1 MTTNTIISFRGN
13 LKLEPNES
21 QIISCFYGVSKKY
34 DNIINMYEKYNAV
47 DSYKRIFE
55 LAYSKSLVE
64 NRFLGYKGKD
74 IIVYNKLFSMIDN
87 NKTREKYK
95 DKINQNIL
103 KQNSLWRFGISGDLP
118 IILVRINRV
127 NDVYVINDLILAV
140 EYFYKKG
147 LKVDLV
153 IFNEEDSKYEQYVQ
167 DRLYEII
174 SAKNLN
180 YLLHQNG
187 GI

>member
-1 MTTNTIISFRGN
+1 M
-13 LKLEPNES
+13 
-21 QIISCFYGVSKKY
+21 
-34 DNIINMYEKYNAV
+34 
-47 DSYKRIFE
+47 
-55 LAYSKSLVE
+55 
-64 NRFLGYKGKD
+64 
-74 IIVYNKLFSMIDN
+74 
-87 NKTREKYK
+87 
-95 DKINQNIL
+95 
-103 KQNSLWRFGISGDLP
+103 WRFGISGDLP

-187 GI
+187 GIFIVKKNDVSVDEENLIFSHSDIILNARDGFLKEQLYDE

>member
-1 MTTNTIISFRGN
+1 M
-13 LKLEPNES
+13 
-21 QIISCFYGVSKKY
+21 
-34 DNIINMYEKYNAV
+34 
-47 DSYKRIFE
+47 
-55 LAYSKSLVE
+55 
-64 NRFLGYKGKD
+64 GYKGKD

-187 GI
+187 GIFIVKKNDVSVDEENLIFSHSDIILNARDGFLKEQLYDE

>member
-1 MTTNTIISFRGN
+1 
-13 LKLEPNES
+13 
-21 QIISCFYGVSKKY
+21 
-34 DNIINMYEKYNAV
+34 MYEKYNAV

-103 KQNSLWRFGISGDLP
+103 KQNNLWRFGISGDLP
-118 IILVRINRV
+118 IILVRIN
-127 NDVYVINDLILAV
+127 L
-140 EYFYKKG
+140 
-147 LKVDLV
+147 
-153 IFNEEDSKYEQYVQ
+153 
-167 DRLYEII
+167 
-174 SAKNLN
+174 
-180 YLLHQNG
+180 
-187 GI
+187 